1 MQVLARLPVA
11 RALRAA
17 PLRASAA
24 RAAPRAAR
32 RGLRV
37 RAEAAEEEMAAG
49 RGAEDSI
56 GMGVMEDIMKS
67 AAGARR
73 HAPAV
78 VGCGRSRFCAP
89 QVAPLCPAGCLPS
102 PSWSRR

>member
-37 RAEAAEEEMAAG
+37 RAEAVEEEMAAG

-89 QVAPLCPAGCLPS
+89 QVALLCPAGCLPS